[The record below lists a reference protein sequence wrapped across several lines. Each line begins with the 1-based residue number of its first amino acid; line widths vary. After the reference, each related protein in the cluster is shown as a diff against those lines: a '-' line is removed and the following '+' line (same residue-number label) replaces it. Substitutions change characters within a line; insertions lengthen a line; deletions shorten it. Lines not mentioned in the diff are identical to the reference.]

1 MGRPRVVTCGCSAQF
16 FILFRGQHELRT
28 YELGNAKTFAH
39 DTHTES
45 LISFT
50 SFHCDFKSDG
60 GGHDR
65 RFMAV
70 AAA

>member
-1 MGRPRVVTCGCSAQF
+1 
-16 FILFRGQHELRT
+16 LFRGQHELRT